1 MTERSIKL
9 ADRSKQPDGTVVEV
23 GSIRIGGG
31 DLVVIAGPCA
41 VESREQIQAVAAEV
55 RACGAKILRGG
66 AFKPRTSP
74 YDFQGLGEEGL
85 GLLREAADQAGLP
98 CVTEVMQPADVPL
111 VERYADMLQVGARN
125 MQNFSLLGALGR
137 CSKPVLLKRSFGSTL
152 EEWLLAAEYLLAAGN
167 SRVVLCERGVRTFDP
182 WVHYALDLT
191 SIPVLREKTHLP
203 VVVDPSHAAG
213 SRNFVGAL
221 ARAAAAAGADGLMI
235 EVHPQPESALSD
247 GAQSLSF
254 SEFKTLMDELRT
266 S

>member
-1 MTERSIKL
+1 VTERSLKL
-9 ADRSKQPDGTVVEV
+9 ADRSRHPDGTVVKAGDV
-23 GSIRIGGG
+23 RIGGG

-41 VESREQIQAVAAEV
+41 VESREQIQRTATEV
-55 RACGAKILRGG
+55 RAYGAKMLRGG

-98 CVTEVMQPADVPL
+98 CVTEVVQPSDVQL

-125 MQNFSLLGALGR
+125 MQNFSLLGALGQ
-137 CSKPVLLKRSFGSTL
+137 CSKPVLLKRSFGSTIQ
-152 EEWLLAAEYLLAAGN
+152 EWLLAAEYLLAAGN
-167 SRVVLCERGVRTFDP
+167 FQVVLCERGVRTFDP

-213 SRNFVGAL
+213 NRRYVGAL
-221 ARAAAAAGADGLMI
+221 ARAAAAAGADGVML
-235 EVHPQPESALSD
+235 EVHPQPESAKSD
-247 GAQSLSF
+247 GAQSLSLA
-254 SEFKTLMDELRT
+254 EFKALMDQLGV